1 MHNLGPLQSYVNE
14 QIPKLKTIDSRDL
27 SGMFEHFRPEE
38 IVKQSGMS
46 ANEIIDSFR
55 LSLITESLTEQ
66 YAKTFKQGASLHG
79 AQWLNDYVVGFWEPD
94 ENGHADHFKNVLVD
108 FGINQTQL
116 DFEIGEARE
125 TTDYQTKHNSG
136 LHPIALTTYG
146 LIQECITDYWYE
158 LQRAFFP
165 SSSNTAKIIG
175 KVKGREALH
184 TVQFRSLTALQLEA
198 DPFLLKEVIHAIKS
212 FEMPSNH
219 IPNVSAIEAKTQ
231 TWIPKM
237 NGSVLKLLERIIT
250 HLHIALQDKE
260 KLGKVLTEYASSKEQ
275 RFFSLVPNHIVAI
288 CLDKIKGGH
297 GIIGEVILEDLGIV
311 SSENEAPKTFSEE
324 VQFRIKEVIKKWVSS
339 SLQLEGFVKNG
350 NTAF

>member
-1 MHNLGPLQSYVNE
+1 M
-14 QIPKLKTIDSRDL
+14 
-27 SGMFEHFRPEE
+27 
-38 IVKQSGMS
+38 
-46 ANEIIDSFR
+46 
-55 LSLITESLTEQ
+55 
-66 YAKTFKQGASLHG
+66 
-79 AQWLNDYVVGFWEPD
+79 
-94 ENGHADHFKNVLVD
+94 LVD